1 MKEYTA
7 TLHGYE
13 VVTPPRCKLER
24 LEPTTCE
31 IVLPLHYAESAPVA
45 MRVAGPLEYTGKDG
59 NKYTWRADDIELL
72 ALDGKLWK
80 RYGDTSRWHEG
91 AWTLD
96 QLADQCAGGTRY
108 QNYLHYWPWQ
118 YSDKE
123 PPRGLLVR
131 DCGTWATVENLRAQ
145 VLEGCDRYA
154 VIAGELYEPARELV
168 YTYDRFTPWGWG
180 RKDQDGRR
188 GSVIVAREYDPI
200 NSTRNYLCNAL
211 QNWRVVNI
219 YDEYAD
225 RLQDKMFNEVTG
237 ADVIEVLMP
246 ECVKAD
252 PYADFWRE
260 EIKRLEDAAAKCI
273 ESAKDSEERART
285 LRENAKKER
294 AEAKSKRDA
303 ARKTAE
309 KLEAYLNAKEA

>member
-24 LEPTTCE
+24 LEPVTAD
-31 IVLPLHYAESAPVA
+31 IVMPLHYAESAPVA
-45 MRVAGPLEYTGKDG
+45 MRAAGPLEYTGKDG
-59 NKYTWRADDIELL
+59 NTYTWRGEGLELL
-72 ALDGKLWK
+72 ALDGMLWK
-80 RYGDTSRWHEG
+80 RYDTNGYHPDPWTIEELASR
-91 AWTLD
+91 
-96 QLADQCAGGTRY
+96 CATHVCNE
-108 QNYLHYWPWQ
+108 NYLERWPWQ
-118 YSDKE
+118 WRSMEE

-131 DCGTWATVENLRAQ
+131 DRGTWSTIENLRAN

-168 YTYDRFTPWGWG
+168 YTYDRYTPWGWG

-188 GSVIVAREYDPI
+188 GSVIVAREYDPAD
-200 NSTRNYLCNAL
+200 STRHYLCNAL
-211 QNWRVVNI
+211 QDWRVVNI
-219 YDEYAD
+219 YDEYTD

-246 ECVKAD
+246 EYVHAD

-260 EIKRLEDAAAKCI
+260 EIKRHEEKAANCKEAAKTH
-273 ESAKDSEERART
+273 EERARA
-285 LRENAKKER
+285 LREDA
-294 AEAKSKRDA
+294 KRDREA
-303 ARKTAE
+303 AKRELEFARKKAE